1 MHTSVSTT
9 MNPTSSRPQ
18 KKQKMSVTQT
28 YFLAHTARGKLSK
41 EAARSDHNLRLLV
54 GHANLLD
61 SLMLDLSNAEQEQ
74 EQWFNQTVS
83 KATEESKHIQW
94 ADAVVEDPEEDWDPE
109 DTESSDDD
117 SEYDEDEE
125 VAVAEIARKTSS
137 SPATIT
143 TREITEED
151 IEEDDEEDYSE
162 LALTR
167 TSSRH
172 PPELT
177 SESDSDSEDESMPPS
192 PPSQAL
198 EFTESQR
205 KAIATTSYY
214 DRPAPEALS
223 VEEQTSFLEDGY
235 YLPSRQQP
243 TMIAA
248 Y

>member
-1 MHTSVSTT
+1 
-9 MNPTSSRPQ
+9 MNTTSSRPE

-41 EAARSDHNLRLLV
+41 EASRSDHNLRLLV

-74 EQWFNQTVS
+74 EKWFNQTVS
-83 KATEESKHIQW
+83 NATKTEESKHIQW
-94 ADAVVEDPEEDWDPE
+94 ADTVVEDPEEDWDAE
-109 DTESSDDD
+109 DAESSDDE

-125 VAVAEIARKTSS
+125 ATIAEAVEKSIGSQAK
-137 SPATIT
+137 IT
-143 TREITEED
+143 TREIAED
-151 IEEDDEEDYSE
+151 DFEDDDEEDYAD

-177 SESDSDSEDESMPPS
+177 SDADSDSDDESMPPS
-192 PPSQAL
+192 PPSQSL
-198 EFTESQR
+198 EFTEQQR
-205 KAIATTSYY
+205 KAIATTSFY

-223 VEEQTSFLEDGY
+223 AEEQTSFLEDGY

-243 TMIAA
+243 ALIAA